1 MSEQPATSQR
11 VTAAEAA
18 AILGVSTTTIRRM
31 VKRGELEG
39 ERVHRP
45 QGTAFVVTLPAAAPH
60 AAGDAAPTQ
69 QVADAPPRGN
79 ASPAT
84 QLAAW
89 SETFLVPLV
98 AALERS
104 QETIRDQAETIGRQS
119 ERVAGLETEIG
130 RLESELTAERAAKS
144 MPAASGAPETGD
156 LPQDPPIPLSR
167 LLTRWLV
174 LALVLVGV
182 LGPAVALLVWPR

>member
-45 QGTAFVVTLPAAAPH
+45 QGTAFVVTLPADAPH
-60 AAGDAAPTQ
+60 AAGNAAPTRQ
-69 QVADAPPRGN
+69 AGGGVARGN
-79 ASPAT
+79 AAPGG

-119 ERVAGLETEIG
+119 ERVASLEIENG
-130 RLESELTAERAAKS
+130 RLMARVVALTAPQTPVEASTAPDPLGPTTEPSGRWWRPWAPWLLGLLAIVAA
-144 MPAASGAPETGD
+144 
-156 LPQDPPIPLSR
+156 
-167 LLTRWLV
+167 V
-174 LALVLVGV
+174 VLV
-182 LGPAVALLVWPR
+182 ALPK